1 MNRLTISL
9 LAIVFLAKDFVP
21 PDQISYD
28 EVPGFRAIAG
38 SEILEWHQIS
48 AAPSSEPTVA
58 ASLDAPKG
66 LRLRWLGTAGFEI
79 SDDQTAI
86 LIDPFVSRPDFLQAL
101 VPLIKLNID
110 TEAVDRYVI
119 DPMKASGTFRNL
131 RAILVSHPH
140 HDHAEDVPYIL
151 SRFPRVSF
159 ALRDIR
165 PLVVGD
171 RNLAA
176 LLKAYD
182 GQEKQISWLQGVERL
197 SSGRRQ
203 IIEFDK
209 KLMKQLREGRKPA
222 DGKPLGRRIEGDFG
236 NFRITAFIGEHGLYD
251 DTTFT
256 LDGTLWGK
264 APLAGAQYRAYLNS
278 SLTYLIEYV
287 VAGKT
292 KLRIFAA
299 DGARSLDQKDVSQEV
314 AAGGPLDILL
324 QGIAARNKENAI
336 PARIEGFQPKYF
348 IPTHYDNFFVPF
360 TEFRNF
366 DFTIQ
371 MQTDNSALVD
381 FLRTFS
387 KTAEKSPGTRL
398 RMMKMFYYYSLE
410 NLLEANR

>member
-1 MNRLTISL
+1 MSRLTISL
-9 LAIVFLAKDFVP
+9 FALVFLAKDFVA

-38 SEILEWHQIS
+38 SEILEWDQIS
-48 AAPSSEPTVA
+48 AASSTEPKVL

-66 LRLRWLGTAGFEI
+66 LRLRWLGAAGFEI

-101 VPLIKLNID
+101 VPLIKLKID
-110 TEAVDRYVI
+110 TEAVDRYVL
-119 DPMKASGTFRNL
+119 DPMKASGIFHNL

-159 ALRDIR
+159 ALRDVR

-182 GQEKQISWLQGVERL
+182 GRQEQIPWLQGVERL

-203 IIEFDK
+203 IIDFDK
-209 KLMKQLREGRKPA
+209 KLMKQLKDGKPP
-222 DGKPLGRRIEGDFG
+222 DGKPLGRRIAGDFG

-256 LDGTLWGK
+256 LQGTIWGK
-264 APLAGAQYRAYLNS
+264 APFAGDQYRAYLNS

-287 VAGKT
+287 VGGKT

-299 DGARSLDQKDVSQEV
+299 DGARSLDQKDVSREV
-314 AAGGPLDILL
+314 AADGPVDILL
-324 QGIAARNKENAI
+324 QGIAARKKENAI
-336 PARIEGFQPKYF
+336 PDRIEGFQPKYF